1 MAFALGV
8 AVGLLVAV
16 LVALLQRGHIGAL
29 GPTKRAGSASALSSP
44 EPARLAP
51 VASHPTRFEPPD
63 LVPADRLPDFDRVGG
78 LAKLKEEMHDTVGLV
93 LRNPK
98 QADEYGISWN
108 GLLFHGPPGVG
119 KTFFARALAGEF
131 DLNFIAV
138 ATRDLESPDEVA
150 AVFRFA
156 RQNTPCLLFFDEFDA
171 VGEARADA
179 VDSTSRDVLTQLL
192 QSLEEHRT
200 EPTLLMGAATND
212 VNALD
217 PAIIRPGRFDRHI
230 RLDLPDTAGRKAIFD
245 AVLAPRP
252 TEKDLGLDELAR
264 KTKGRSPAAIA
275 QACEVAALAA
285 FRESTGTGK
294 KVRIGKHH
302 LLRALKHGG
311 GEDRPTVEDWSWD
324 RLVLPERTLAE
335 LQQLQHVIEDPEHSH
350 DLGVDPPSGVLLTGP
365 PGTGKTTIVKVLAAE
380 ARCSFYPVS
389 AADVTSRWVGESEQR
404 IARLFRRARAN
415 VPSIVFIDEIDA
427 IGGHRGQLG
436 AYDRQMDQLLTE
448 IDGMSSARGVLV
460 IGATNRPQ
468 AIDPALLRGGRLSR
482 VIDIPLPDE
491 DARLAMLRLM
501 TKAMPLDGVD
511 LEELALQTD
520 GYSGADLKALC
531 QQAAMEAMVRR
542 GRARSKTA
550 PKVSVTDADF
560 DRALAAESAE
570 SGSGSGSR
578 SGSGSG
584 EANATKRG
592 RTRPLRS
599 S

>member
-8 AVGLLVAV
+8 AVGLLAAV
-16 LVALLQRGHIGAL
+16 LIALLQRSRSVA
-29 GPTKRAGSASALSSP
+29 PAPAPRPP

-51 VASHPTRFEPPD
+51 VTSHPTRYEPPE
-63 LVPADRLPDFDRVGG
+63 LVPPDRLPDFERVGG
-78 LAKLKEEMHDTVGLV
+78 LDKLKQEMHDTVGLV
-93 LRNPK
+93 VRNPK
-98 QADEYGISWN
+98 AAAEYGISWN

-119 KTFFARALAGEF
+119 KTFFARALAGEYG
-131 DLNFIAV
+131 LNFIAV
-138 ATRDLESPDEVA
+138 STRELDTADEVD

-156 RQNTPCLLFFDEFDA
+156 RGQQPCLLFFDEFDA
-171 VGEARADA
+171 VGESRADA
-179 VDSTSRDVLTQLL
+179 ADNASRDILTQLL
-192 QSLEEHRT
+192 QSLEEYRSH
-200 EPTLLMGAATND
+200 PTLLVAAATND

-217 PAIIRPGRFDRHI
+217 AAVVRPGRFDRHI
-230 RLDLPDTAGRKAIFD
+230 RLDLPDAAGRKAIFD
-245 AVLAPRP
+245 AILTPRP

-264 KTKGRSPAAIA
+264 KTKGRTPAALA

-285 FRESTGTGK
+285 FRESMGTGK
-294 KVRIGKHH
+294 TVRIGKHH

-335 LQQLQHVIEDPEHSH
+335 LRQLQHLIEDSDRSH

-365 PGTGKTTIVKVLAAE
+365 PGTGKTTIAKVLAAE

-404 IARLFRRARAN
+404 IARLFQRARAN

-436 AYDRQMDQLLTE
+436 AYDRQMDQLLHE
-448 IDGMSSARGVLV
+448 MDGMTSSRGVLV
-460 IGATNRPQ
+460 IGATNRPH
-468 AIDPALLRGGRLSR
+468 ALDPALVRGGRLSR
-482 VIDIPLPDE
+482 IIDIALPDE
-491 DARLAMLRLM
+491 DGRLAMLTLM
-501 TKAMPLDGVD
+501 TKSMPLEGVD

-542 GRARSKTA
+542 SRSRSKA
-550 PKVSVTDADF
+550 DKVSISEADF
-560 DRALAAESAE
+560 DRALATESAE
-570 SGSGSGSR
+570 TTETKDTRAAR
-578 SGSGSG
+578 SP
-584 EANATKRG
+584 G

-599 S
+599 SS

>member
-16 LVALLQRGHIGAL
+16 LLTLYQRGSRTA
-29 GPTKRAGSASALSSP
+29 PANTSAPAQP

-51 VASHPTRFEPPD
+51 VASHPTRYEPPD
-63 LVPADRLPDFDRVGG
+63 LVPPDRLPDFAQVGG
-78 LAKLKEEMHDTVGLV
+78 LDKLKEEMHDTVGLV
-93 LRNPK
+93 VRNPK
-98 QADEYGISWN
+98 AAAEYGISWN

-138 ATRDLESPDEVA
+138 STRELETADEVD

-156 RQNTPCLLFFDEFDA
+156 RGQQPCLLFFDEFDA
-171 VGEARADA
+171 VGERRSDV
-179 VDSTSRDVLTQLL
+179 VDNTSRDVLTQLL
-192 QSLEEHRT
+192 QSLEEYRAH
-200 EPTLLMGAATND
+200 PTLLVAAATND

-217 PAIIRPGRFDRHI
+217 AAVVRPGRFDRHI
-230 RLDLPDTAGRKAIFD
+230 RLDLPDTAGRKAIFE
-245 AVLAPRP
+245 AILTPRP

-264 KTKGRSPAAIA
+264 KTKGRTPAALA

-285 FRESTGTGK
+285 FRESMGTGK
-294 KVRIGKHH
+294 TVRIGKHH

-324 RLVLPERTLAE
+324 RIVLPERTLAE
-335 LQQLQHVIEDPEHSH
+335 LQQLQHLIEDPERSH
-350 DLGVDPPSGVLLTGP
+350 ELGVDPPSGVLLTGP
-365 PGTGKTTIVKVLAAE
+365 PGTGKTTIAKVLAAE

-404 IARLFRRARAN
+404 IARLFQRARAN

-436 AYDRQMDQLLTE
+436 AYDRQMDQLLHE
-448 IDGMSSARGVLV
+448 MDGMSSSRGVLV
-460 IGATNRPQ
+460 IGATNRPH
-468 AIDPALLRGGRLSR
+468 ALDAALVRGGRLSR
-482 VIDIPLPDE
+482 IIEIPLPDE
-491 DARLAMLRLM
+491 DARLAMLKLM
-501 TKAMPLDGVD
+501 TKSMPLEGVD

-542 GRARSKTA
+542 SRSRSKA
-550 PKVSVTDADF
+550 AKVSVSDADF
-560 DRALAAESAE
+560 DRALATEDTETKDTKAT
-570 SGSGSGSR
+570 R
-578 SGSGSG
+578 SP
-584 EANATKRG
+584 G

-599 S
+599 SS